1 MLCLVVFCNRMDC
14 SLPGSSVHGDS
25 PGKNNEVGCHALLQ
39 GIFRT
44 QGSNPGSP
52 TLQMDSLLSEPLGK
66 PCHAMQCGKIKKK
79 KGQQLKIDSFFSRK
93 KQLVTYKGTSIRLQA
108 DISAEALQARKKW
121 HNIQNDDRKKATTK
135 NTLPGKP
142 IIQI

>member
-1 MLCLVVFCNRMDC
+1 ML
-14 SLPGSSVHGDS
+14 SSRES
-25 PGKNNEVGCHALLQ
+25 
-39 GIFRT
+39 
-44 QGSNPGSP
+44 
-52 TLQMDSLLSEPLGK
+52 SEPRVSHIADGFFTVWATREAL
-66 PCHAMQCGKIKKK
+66 PCHAVWQNKKK

-142 IIQI
+142 IIQIWKRDKEFYRQAKAKRVQHL